1 MKLYKTINLKEEV
14 NRENALVQYYEKPNT
29 RNKDEKQRTNW
40 YSNALML
47 NMISAQSKV
56 LLIFVSVVNLIVNK
70 TISPS
75 PLWNVFMQFI
85 ILYLIYVT

>member
-1 MKLYKTINLKEEV
+1 M
-14 NRENALVQYYEKPNT
+14 
-29 RNKDEKQRTNW
+29 RNKEPTGIV
-40 YSNALML
+40 ML

-56 LLIFVSVVNLIVNK
+56 LLIFVSVLNLIVNK